1 MVTSGRLLQ
10 CATVALV
17 IWAVWS
23 SASVRRIDRETFDTH
38 AVELERT
45 RTWRYGYVRNY
56 RGGLLV
62 RTRLGAGA
70 PPLAP
75 IAANDT
81 VAPIMTRE
89 LHAHQQKA
97 AVEAVLYGL
106 LWGLLFGGAFRLRRM
121 IRRVPMNH

>member
-1 MVTSGRLLQ
+1 MVTSRRLLQ
-10 CATVALV
+10 CATLALV
-17 IWAVWS
+17 VWAVWS
-23 SASVRRIDRETFDTH
+23 FASVRRIDRETFDTH

-75 IAANDT
+75 PAATD
-81 VAPIMTRE
+81 PIVLILTRE
-89 LHAHQQKA
+89 LHARQQKA
-97 AVEAVLYGL
+97 AIEAVLYGA
-106 LWGLLFGGAFRLRRM
+106 LWGLLFGGILRVRRM
-121 IRRVPMNH
+121 RRA